1 MNGPISVQ
9 APLGMIEPL
18 LIVCGVGFLLL
29 IVDLLLPY
37 GKKHWSGYIAM
48 AGVAWAFTRTL
59 GQWGMEERGY
69 SNMVALDNLSTIFNL
84 LFLGST
90 FVTIL
95 LSEPFLR
102 SEDVE
107 QPEYYALLLFCTSG
121 MMLLASALDL
131 ITLFLGIE
139 VLSISL
145 YILAGYRRRS
155 DASNEAAMKYF
166 LLGAFASAILLY
178 GIALTYGATATTNL
192 SRIADALTASEGP
205 FPAGLLLA
213 GMAMILIG
221 FAFKT
226 ALVPFHMWTPD
237 VYEGAPTPITAFM
250 SAGPKAAAF
259 AAFLRTF
266 FVAFGPI
273 HGDWNALLS
282 VIAVLT
288 MTVGNVAAI
297 AQTNVK
303 RMLAYSSIAHSGYVL
318 IGLVAGG
325 NSGGTGA
332 IFYLLAYTAMNLGA
346 FAVVILLEH
355 RGLGGDELRD
365 YAGVGFRYPVIG
377 AMLSLFMI
385 SLSGIPPTVG
395 FVGKLYLF
403 GAAVQTGHIW
413 LAVFGV
419 LNSAVSVFYYL
430 RLLVLMYMREPA
442 EALPP
447 MRVPLAIAV
456 ALFVTSA
463 ATLGVGVFPG
473 QWIDAAREGV
483 RALFS

>member
-1 MNGPISVQ
+1 VSLPIQ
-9 APLGMIEPL
+9 IDAPLGMIEPL
-18 LIVCGVGFLLL
+18 LIVCGVGFLVL
-29 IVDLLLPY
+29 IADLVLPHS
-37 GKKHWSGYIAM
+37 KKHWCAYLAM
-48 AGVAWAFTRTL
+48 GGVAWAFAIAL
-59 GQWGMEERGY
+59 GQWGQEERGY
-69 SNMVALDNLSTIFNL
+69 SGMVVLDSLSTLFNL

-90 FVTIL
+90 FVVML

-102 SEDVE
+102 QERVE
-107 QPEYYALLLFCTSG
+107 QGEYYALILFCTSG
-121 MMLLASALDL
+121 MMLLAAGLDL

-145 YILAGYRRRS
+145 YILAGYRRDS

-178 GIALTYGATATTNL
+178 GVALTYGATGTTSL
-192 SRIADALTASEGP
+192 PKIADALTNAEGP
-205 FPAGLLLA
+205 LPAGLLLA

-221 FAFKT
+221 FAFKV

-273 HGDWNALLS
+273 HSDWNMLLS
-282 VIAVLT
+282 GIAALT
-288 MTVGNVAAI
+288 MTVGNIAAI

-325 NSGGTGA
+325 NAGATGA
-332 IFYLLAYTAMNLGA
+332 IFYLIAYTVMNLGA

-355 RGLGGDELRD
+355 RKGGGDELKD
-365 YAGVGFRYPVIG
+365 YAGVGFRYPLIG
-377 AMLSLFMI
+377 AALSLFMI

-403 GAAVQTGHIW
+403 GAAVQTGHIP
-413 LAVFGV
+413 LAVIGV
-419 LNSAVSVFYYL
+419 LNSAISIFYYL
-430 RLLVLMYMREPA
+430 RLLVLMYMREPG
-442 EALPP
+442 EVLPP
-447 MRVPLAIAV
+447 VRVPVAIGIALVVTAV
-456 ALFVTSA
+456 
-463 ATLGVGVFPG
+463 ATLGFGVFPG
-473 QWIDAAREGV
+473 QWIEYARAGV

>member
-1 MNGPISVQ
+1 MSPIQVD

-18 LIVCGVGFLLL
+18 LIVCAVGFLIL
-29 IVDLLLPY
+29 IADLLLPHT
-37 GKKHWSGYIAM
+37 KKHWCAYIAM
-48 AGVAWAFTRTL
+48 AGVAWAFFITL
-59 GQWGMEERGY
+59 GQWGQEQRGY
-69 SNMVALDNLSTIFNL
+69 ANMVVLDDLSTLFNL

-90 FVTIL
+90 FITIL

-102 SEDVE
+102 SERVE
-107 QPEYYALLLFCTSG
+107 QGEYYALILFCTAG

-145 YILAGYRRRS
+145 YILAGYRRDS
-155 DASNEAAMKYF
+155 DTSNEAAMKYF

-178 GIALTYGATATTNL
+178 GIALTYGATGTTNL
-192 SRIADALTASEGP
+192 LRIADTLTNSEGP
-205 FPAGLLLA
+205 LPAGLLLA

-221 FAFKT
+221 FGFKV

-273 HGDWNALLS
+273 HADWNMLLAG
-282 VIAVLT
+282 IAALT
-288 MTVGNVAAI
+288 MTVGNIAAI

-325 NSGGTGA
+325 NVGGTGA
-332 IFYLLAYTAMNLGA
+332 IFYLIAYTVMNLGA
-346 FAVVILLEH
+346 FAVVVLLEH
-355 RGLGGDELRD
+355 RKGGGVELKD
-365 YAGVGFRYPVIG
+365 YAGVGFRYPLIG
-377 AMLSLFMI
+377 AALSLFMI

-403 GAAVQTGHIW
+403 GAAVQTGHIF
-413 LAVFGV
+413 LAVIGV
-419 LNSAVSVFYYL
+419 LNSAISIFYYL
-430 RLLVLMYMREPA
+430 RLLVLMYMREPG
-442 EALPP
+442 EVLPP
-447 MRVPLAIAV
+447 MRVPVAIGV
-456 ALFVTSA
+456 ALLLTAA
-463 ATLGVGVFPG
+463 ATLGFGVFPG
-473 QWIDAAREGV
+473 QWIEMARQGA
-483 RALFS
+483 RALLS

>member
-1 MNGPISVQ
+1 MTLPIQ
-9 APLGMIEPL
+9 IDAPLGMIQPL
-18 LIVCGVGFLLL
+18 LIVCGVGFLVL
-29 IVDLLLPY
+29 IADLVLPHA
-37 GKKHWSGYIAM
+37 KKHWCAYLAM
-48 AGVAWAFTRTL
+48 GGVVWAFAIAL
-59 GQWGMEERGY
+59 GQWGEEQHGY
-69 SNMVALDNLSTIFNL
+69 AGMVVLDNLSTLFNL

-90 FVTIL
+90 FLVML

-102 SEDVE
+102 QERVE
-107 QPEYYALLLFCTSG
+107 QGEYYALILFCTSG
-121 MMLLASALDL
+121 MMLLASSLDL

-145 YILAGYRRRS
+145 YILAGYRRDS
-155 DASNEAAMKYF
+155 EASNEAAMKYF

-178 GIALTYGATATTNL
+178 GIALTYGATGTTNL
-192 SRIADALTASEGP
+192 NRIADALTNTEGP
-205 FPAGLLLA
+205 LPAGLLLA

-221 FAFKT
+221 FAFKV

-273 HGDWNALLS
+273 HADWNMLLS
-282 VIAVLT
+282 VIAALT

-325 NSGGTGA
+325 NAGGTGA
-332 IFYLLAYTAMNLGA
+332 IFYLIAYTVMNLGA

-355 RGLGGDELRD
+355 RKGGGDELKD
-365 YAGVGFRYPVIG
+365 YAGVGFRYPWIG
-377 AMLSLFMI
+377 AALSLFMI

-403 GAAVQTGHIW
+403 GAAVQTGHIP
-413 LAVFGV
+413 LAVIGV
-419 LNSAVSVFYYL
+419 LNSAISIFYYL
-430 RLLVLMYMREPA
+430 RLMVLMYMREA
-442 EALPP
+442 QEALPAI
-447 MRVPLAIAV
+447 RVPVTLALV
-456 ALFVTSA
+456 LLVTAA
-463 ATLGVGVFPG
+463 ATLWPGLFPG
-473 QWIDAAREGV
+473 TWLDAAREGV
-483 RALFS
+483 KALFS

>member
-1 MNGPISVQ
+1 MPDIPIQ
-9 APLGMIEPL
+9 APIAMISPL
-18 LIVCGVGFLLL
+18 LIICGFGFLLL
-29 IVDLLLPY
+29 ILDLVLPY
-37 GKKHWSGYIAM
+37 GKKHWSAYVAM
-48 AGVAWAFTRTL
+48 VGVAWAFARAA

-69 SNMVALDNLSTIFNL
+69 ANMIALDDLSTIFNL
-84 LFLGST
+84 LFLAST
-90 FVTIL
+90 FITIL
-95 LSEPFLR
+95 LSEPFLKR
-102 SEDVE
+102 EEVE

-121 MMLLASALDL
+121 MMLLSSALDL
-131 ITLFLGIE
+131 VSLFLGIE

-145 YILAGYRRRS
+145 YILAGYRRSS

-178 GIALTYGATATTNL
+178 GIALTYGATGTTHLN
-192 SRIADALTASEGP
+192 RIADALTNSEGP

-221 FAFKT
+221 FAFKV
-226 ALVPFHMWTPD
+226 AAVPFHMWTPD

-273 HGDWNALLS
+273 HADWNALLS

-325 NSGGTGA
+325 NAGGTGA

-355 RGLGGDELRD
+355 RAGGGDELRD

-403 GAAVQTGHIW
+403 GAAVQTGHIV

-419 LNSAVSVFYYL
+419 LNSAISVFYYL
-430 RLLVLMYMREPA
+430 RLLVLMYMREPG
-442 EALPP
+442 EELPP
-447 MRVPLAIAV
+447 LRIPIPLAAALVVTAV
-456 ALFVTSA
+456 ATLFV
-463 ATLGVGVFPG
+463 GIFPG